1 MWGRKSPIE
10 EYLDKHPDSTLRE
23 YNEYVKEEERKR
35 HQEKVDSDNRHKAL
49 LKSYIGKCF
58 KIDFNGM
65 STMFFRLTSDPTDP
79 RSSRIEE
86 DAYSVYIDSSKV
98 HMELEKKRYINVMWL
113 PGQEEWYGNSHKV
126 FQISEEDFNK
136 VVEKYNEMVK
146 VAKEIKA
153 TQQLGQWR
161 NLQYLIWQ
169 RQESTFQ
176 KENRKSDNG
185 FQKMS
190 LMLKQLED

>member
-1 MWGRKSPIE
+1 MWSRESPMKEYARKHPGCSLQE
-10 EYLDKHPDSTLRE
+10 YCEYLDNIARE
-23 YNEYVKEEERKR
+23 EAERRRLKEEENN
-35 HQEKVDSDNRHKAL
+35 QL
-49 LKSYIGKCF
+49 LKSFEGKCF

-98 HMELEKKRYINVMWL
+98 HMELEKKRYIDVMWL

-153 TQQLGQWR
+153 T
-161 NLQYLIWQ
+161 
-169 RQESTFQ
+169 
-176 KENRKSDNG
+176 
-185 FQKMS
+185 
-190 LMLKQLED
+190 

>member
-1 MWGRKSPIE
+1 M
-10 EYLDKHPDSTLRE
+10 L
-23 YNEYVKEEERKR
+23 RKR

-98 HMELEKKRYINVMWL
+98 HMELEKKRYINVMGL

-153 TQQLGQWR
+153 T
-161 NLQYLIWQ
+161 
-169 RQESTFQ
+169 
-176 KENRKSDNG
+176 
-185 FQKMS
+185 
-190 LMLKQLED
+190 